1 MPFIIPYHIIPT
13 IPHHTTPHH
22 ITSHHTTPHTSHH
35 TTPHHTHHITPHH
48 ITHFTP
54 HHTTTSHTSHHI
66 TPHHTTPHHITSH
79 HTTHHTNTYFSVT
92 SLIRPWT
99 SRCAA
104 RNVQHFVSVFLGEY
118 FHHIFLKKN
127 QERIPVRSAKAD
139 LTEGRLQNHFL
150 FDLQFLCLLEL
161 VYQGI
166 SRNNRSILVRANV
179 VLNSNFVKIRS

>member
-1 MPFIIPYHIIPT
+1 MPYHTILYHAIHHTIPYHT
-13 IPHHTTPHH
+13 IPHHTTSHY
-22 ITSHHTTPHTSHH
+22 ITSHHTTPHTPHHITPHHTHH
-35 TTPHHTHHITPHH
+35 TTPHHTHHI
-48 ITHFTP
+48 
-54 HHTTTSHTSHHI
+54 
-66 TPHHTTPHHITSH
+66 TPHHITSH
-79 HTTHHTNTYFSVT
+79 HTTHHTNTYFFVT

>member
-1 MPFIIPYHIIPT
+1 M
-13 IPHHTTPHH
+13 
-22 ITSHHTTPHTSHH
+22 
-35 TTPHHTHHITPHH
+35 
-48 ITHFTP
+48 
-54 HHTTTSHTSHHI
+54 
-66 TPHHTTPHHITSH
+66 
-79 HTTHHTNTYFSVT
+79 T

-179 VLNSNFVKIRS
+179 VLKFQFRQNPFLAVFPEDSFIGGGNLNYSNFKMDVFMVCSELVELLL